1 MQNALFL
8 KSESSSN
15 KLNSFFTYLS
25 FFFFTFY
32 FLFIFFYFPFSSPPQ
47 SAAIYPHFSL
57 SLESR
62 DGILPLA

>member
-15 KLNSFFTYLS
+15 KLNSFFTCL
-25 FFFFTFY
+25 FFNFY
-32 FLFIFFYFPFSSPPQ
+32 FLFIYFYFPFSSSPQ